1 MFRGFSVLGRFAM
14 HDVWRRHEGAFD
26 RALRYALGYH
36 PGDTAGQRRSTGA
49 RAEARGC
56 AAGQGDALREGNH
69 HTRRVLSVIHDA
81 QADGQQVWEMARKA
95 V

>member
-1 MFRGFSVLGRFAM
+1 VLGRFAM

-69 HTRRVLSVIHDA
+69 HTRRVLSVIHHA
-81 QADGQQVWEMARKA
+81 QAGGQQVWGMARIA

>member
-1 MFRGFSVLGRFAM
+1 MCGADTKKPSIGRSDTRSAITRGTLPASG
-14 HDVWRRHEGAFD
+14 GA
-26 RALRYALGYH
+26 R
-36 PGDTAGQRRSTGA
+36 GA

-69 HTRRVLSVIHDA
+69 HKRRVLSVIHHA
-81 QADGQQVWEMARKA
+81 QADGQQGREMARIA

>member
-1 MFRGFSVLGRFAM
+1 MLGRFAM

-36 PGDTAGQRRSTGA
+36 PGDTADQRRNTGA

-69 HTRRVLSVIHDA
+69 HTRRVLLVIHHA
-81 QADGQQVWEMARKA
+81 QAGGQQVWEMARIA